1 MDMAQQTVT
10 LDEVSAAASRLQ
22 DDGEH
27 VTIEAVREALGAG
40 TADTIFK
47 HLNTWRAVH
56 AKPAEVPKA
65 ELPDAILADLG
76 RWARRYAEEAG
87 AGAREAAERS
97 ESDLRALLAQV
108 DGLTAARDD
117 ALATVA
123 EQGETIERL
132 TISLNDARQVATD
145 ALVGKAKDQLAIE
158 GKDAQI
164 AELRLQM
171 ERNVTASATLSDAR
185 LTAEMELVGAVTARD
200 NLAAEVKELRAQ
212 LASRAA
218 R

>member
-1 MDMAQQTVT
+1 MAQQTVT
-10 LDEVSAAASRLQ
+10 LDEVSAAATRLR

-40 TADTIFK
+40 SADTIFK
-47 HLNTWRAVH
+47 HLNTWRAAH

-76 RWARRYAEEAG
+76 RWAQRYAEEAG
-87 AGAREAAERS
+87 AGAREAAERG
-97 ESDLRALLAQV
+97 ESDLKALLAQV
-108 DGLTAARDD
+108 DSLTAARDD
-117 ALATVA
+117 ALATVT

-158 GKDAQI
+158 GKDAQL
-164 AELRLQM
+164 AELRLQI

-200 NLAAEVKELRAQ
+200 NLAAKVKELRAQ
-212 LASRAA
+212 LASRA
-218 R
+218 RSS